1 LGWAAGFSLISYGTR
16 IGIRCN
22 DPGILGRL
30 QKHLPPG
37 WKPSSS
43 PVVERL
49 YSLVAGGPS
58 SRPNVRRLSLL
69 YGDITRLARSNDI
82 DEVLGILESDM
93 RLFVAEAAR
102 RRLFIHAGVVG
113 WGGQAILIPG
123 RSMSGKTSLVV
134 ELVRAGADYYSDEY
148 AVLDDEGRVHP
159 FHKTLSIRENDLY
172 KQTEYPVE
180 TFGGRR
186 GVKPLPVGLVLV
198 SRYRAG
204 ARWRPQPVSAGQGIL
219 ELLSHTISAR
229 RQPEKALAVL
239 QRALADASIIKGAR
253 GEARQIAGSIL
264 ERMKAATMKDEVNA
278 FKL

>member
-1 LGWAAGFSLISYGTR
+1 MEKIDRLGWAAGFSFISYGRR
-16 IGIRCN
+16 IGIRSN
-22 DPGILGRL
+22 DPAILGRL
-30 QKHLPPG
+30 QRHLPPG

-49 YSLVAGGPS
+49 YSLIVGGPS
-58 SRPNVRRLSLL
+58 SRPNVRRLNLL
-69 YGDITRLARSNDI
+69 YGDTTRLARSADI
-82 DEVLGILESDM
+82 DEVLETFESDL

-102 RRLFIHAGVVG
+102 RRLFVHAGVVG
-113 WGGQAILIPG
+113 WRGRAILIPG
-123 RSMSGKTSLVV
+123 ESMSGKTSLVL
-134 ELVRAGADYYSDEY
+134 ELVRAGATYYSDEY
-148 AVLDDEGRVHP
+148 AVLDEQGRVHP
-159 FHKTLSIRENDLY
+159 FPKTLSIRENSLY

-198 SRYRAG
+198 SPYRAG
-204 ARWRPQPVSAGQGIL
+204 AEWRPQPVSAGQGIL

-253 GEARQIAGSIL
+253 GEAHQVAGSIL
-264 ERMKAATMKDEVNA
+264 ERMKE
-278 FKL
+278 